1 MPTRTDQDVRRDIEA
16 ERERLAAA
24 VESLREEVGE
34 ATDISGKLKS
44 KLPLAVG
51 AAASAGF
58 VVAGGVGATAR
69 YFARRGREG
78 REQARLGK
86 LSLFKRD

>member
-1 MPTRTDQDVRRDIEA
+1 MARTEEQLRKDIDA
-16 ERERLAAA
+16 EREQLATALDELRGSIGDAA
-24 VESLREEVGE
+24 
-34 ATDISGKLKS
+34 DIGGKLKS

-78 REQARLGK
+78 RERARLGK